1 MRGARE
7 PVVHQVGVHL
17 AEAEDAVAEGALRGA
32 GAVLELVGGEARE
45 AHLGC
50 RGAVAALRHFEV
62 AKLAE
67 DGLGGA
73 VCRPVAGQ
81 LGEIVGREGTGRAVV
96 LGVEDSMVSLA
107 TVLMLGLAE
116 EERMREER

>member
-1 MRGARE
+1 M
-7 PVVHQVGVHL
+7 
-17 AEAEDAVAEGALRGA
+17 AE
-32 GAVLELVGGEARE
+32 
-45 AHLGC
+45 
-50 RGAVAALRHFEV
+50 
-62 AKLAE
+62 LAE